1 MEARCMFLK
10 LLLVVFCVSAIL
22 LFFVA
27 KFWKIQQM
35 EATSITQ
42 FLKSLCY
49 DTQWKYVVFWKLNHH
64 FPMTLTWENGYYG
77 YQKTNEAMEN
87 LGGVLNFKSQDW
99 IYSSRGD
106 ITDGSDD
113 YSCRLLMTEMSHL
126 KYSLGEG
133 VVGKIAL
140 SGDHCWIFCED
151 LLTNNFDTNLIPECP
166 DEWLVQFASGIK
178 TIVLVP
184 VLPHGVLQF
193 GSFVTVVEDPRFIA
207 NVKDK
212 FQSIY
217 CQQANAEPLNLGM
230 NIQDWSFSATTDTIM
245 DSLDESSITNSMLK
259 GEVSGCTTLDV
270 NGSTRLNPTMPPFIQ
285 DECFMSQ
292 ENETKTNH
300 LEEEM
305 WACFQWG
312 NDVGLLGETSN
323 GSGSYSGKSTAQQ
336 QFGGT
341 EAGHNDVE
349 NVNDFFTFPSE
360 SELHKALGSSVAYR
374 QTDKSLSKH
383 IRAEDTYSSS
393 TLLPNKEQHDHI
405 NGFEFP
411 NEVDP
416 EYLLDAVF
424 SNLCSASDDTS
435 SVSNSVR
442 SPVTMPMKFTSSLQP
457 NINSEESDLIVR
469 NSDVESNLMSAGTVK
484 AIDGFTNHFTSPSFY
499 GNSSILRDE
508 ARGEKVYSHMHQ
520 PISGP
525 KVFSKSK
532 KRAKVDNSQRSRPRD
547 RQMIMDRMKELRE
560 LVPDGGRCS
569 IDNLLE
575 RTINHMV
582 YLRKITSQAEKLKR
596 FAHREVPKCNKQ
608 KIKGSHPGRICAIDF
623 ESELP
628 WPIVIEDL
636 DSSGHMLI
644 EMICNEHGLFLEIAQ
659 VIQEMN
665 LTILKGA
672 LEERPSTA
680 WARFIVEVP
689 RGFHRMDV
697 LCPLLHLLQ
706 LRRIPQA

>member
-1 MEARCMFLK
+1 MED
-10 LLLVVFCVSAIL
+10 
-22 LFFVA
+22 
-27 KFWKIQQM
+27 
-35 EATSITQ
+35 TSITQ
-42 FLKSLCY
+42 FLKSFCD
-49 DTQWKYVVFWKLNHH
+49 DTQWNYVVFWKLNHH

-77 YQKTNEAMEN
+77 YQKTNEVVES

-99 IYSSRGD
+99 VNSSRGD
-106 ITDGSDD
+106 SADGSED
-113 YSCRLLMTEMSHL
+113 YSSRLLMTQMSHL

-151 LLTNNFDTNLIPECP
+151 LLTNNFDTNLISECP
-166 DEWLVQFASGIK
+166 DEWLLQFASGIK

-193 GSFVTVVEDPRFIA
+193 GSFEVIVEDPRFIA
-207 NVKDK
+207 DVKDK
-212 FQSIY
+212 FQSVY
-217 CQQANAEPLNLGM
+217 YQQANAEPLNLGM
-230 NIQDWSFSATTDTIM
+230 NIPDWSFSAITDAIM
-245 DSLDESSITNSMLK
+245 DSLDESSSITNSMLK
-259 GEVSGCTTLDV
+259 GEVSGCTTLNV
-270 NGSTRLNPTMPPFIQ
+270 NGSTMPPFIQ
-285 DECFMSQ
+285 DECFVSP

-300 LEEEM
+300 LEEDM
-305 WACFQWG
+305 WAFYQWG
-312 NDVGLLGETSN
+312 NNVGLIGETSN
-323 GSGSYSGKSTAQQ
+323 GSGSYSGKSMTQH

-341 EAGHNDVE
+341 EADHDDVE
-349 NVNDFFTFPSE
+349 NVNEFFTFPSE
-360 SELHKALGSSVAYR
+360 SELHKALGPSVAYR
-374 QTDKSLSKH
+374 QPAKSLSKH

-393 TLLPNKEQHDHI
+393 TLISNKEQHDHI
-405 NGFEFP
+405 NGFDYP
-411 NEVDP
+411 KEVDP

-435 SVSNSVR
+435 SISNSVR
-442 SPVTMPMKFTSSLQP
+442 SPVTMPMKVTSSLQP
-457 NINSEESDLIVR
+457 NINSEESVLIVK
-469 NSDVESNLMSAGTVK
+469 NSDVESNLISAGTVK
-484 AIDGFTNHFTSPSFY
+484 ARDGFTNHFTSPSFD
-499 GNSSILRDE
+499 GNSSILHDE
-508 ARGEKVYSHMHQ
+508 ARAEKVYSHMHQ

-532 KRAKVDNSQRSRPRD
+532 KRAKVGNSQRSRPRD

-582 YLRKITSQAEKLKR
+582 YLRKVTSQAEKLKR
-596 FAHREVPKCNKQ
+596 FAHREVPKCSKQ

-628 WPIVIEDL
+628 WPIVIEDV

-659 VIQEMN
+659 VIREMD
-665 LTILKGA
+665 LTILKGV
-672 LEERPSTA
+672 LEEHSSTA

-706 LRRIPQA
+706 LRRNPEA